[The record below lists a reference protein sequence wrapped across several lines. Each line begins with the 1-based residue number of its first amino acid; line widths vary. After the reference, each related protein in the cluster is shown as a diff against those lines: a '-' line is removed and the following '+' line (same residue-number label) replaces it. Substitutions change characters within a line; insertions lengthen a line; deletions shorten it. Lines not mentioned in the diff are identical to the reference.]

1 MHEELCNILHYRN
14 SQDHVIIHIGT
25 NELDSERQ
33 TDVIAKSVIDVVNM
47 SRIVPRNDN
56 FNNKALDISDE
67 VLRMCR
73 EVKLDFIT

>member
-1 MHEELCNILHYRN
+1 MHEVLCKILHYKN

-33 TDVIAKSVIDVVNM
+33 TDMIAKSVIDVVNV
-47 SRIVPRNDN
+47 SRIVPRNGN